1 MKLPLFLLTI
11 FFLIGCAG
19 NKGIINSY
27 PQEKIP
33 FEEQYW
39 NLIIEENNDYINET
53 SETNTLPIKEDKIIN
68 KSVELGQEYPNP
80 FWPTTNIYFEVF
92 EAGNIELII
101 YDSEGRKVGSTNIY
115 VEKPGKYVA
124 KSNGV
129 HVNSGLYFYKIVH
142 NGTEIDIK
150 KMIYLK

>member
-80 FWPTTNIYFEVF
+80 F
-92 EAGNIELII
+92 
-101 YDSEGRKVGSTNIY
+101 
-115 VEKPGKYVA
+115 
-124 KSNGV
+124 
-129 HVNSGLYFYKIVH
+129 
-142 NGTEIDIK
+142 
-150 KMIYLK
+150 